1 MLNAFFVSK
10 GFSEE
15 GENADEMVH
24 EESLSSSDGNKKV
37 TESLLQPPENAHLRE
52 KRQARRDGFPKNS
65 KFLLGNVELLCDR
78 GIR

>member
-15 GENADEMVH
+15 EGENAEEQDL

-37 TESLLQPPENAHLRE
+37 TESLLQPPKNAHPRE

-65 KFLLGNVELLCDR
+65 KFCLVMKNYCVVC
-78 GIR
+78 